1 MRLAEIFRRSTEL
14 INSHEPG
21 RFDGEALLSSP
32 PGASTKSC
40 ERQAMGRLH
49 FLGHGNPHCVQASDM
64 INPDMLGQVW
74 TEVST
79 RLGLGESDER
89 PCAIAWC
96 PAGRPALGPASR
108 ARCISP

>member
-1 MRLAEIFRRSTEL
+1 MRLAEIFKRSTEL

-32 PGASTKSC
+32 PGQAQSHAS
-40 ERQAMGRLH
+40 GRLWDGYISSVTEIPIACRH
-49 FLGHGNPHCVQASDM
+49 SDM

-79 RLGLGESDER
+79 RLGLGESD
-89 PCAIAWC
+89 
-96 PAGRPALGPASR
+96 
-108 ARCISP
+108 

>member
-1 MRLAEIFRRSTEL
+1 
-14 INSHEPG
+14 
-21 RFDGEALLSSP
+21 
-32 PGASTKSC
+32 
-40 ERQAMGRLH
+40 
-49 FLGHGNPHCVQASDM
+49 M